1 MRISALIFLSF
12 LVNISFGQE
21 VWTLEK
27 CIEYALEHN
36 ISIKQSELN
45 VQSSRQDQISRRGSV
60 LPSLNG
66 SASNNYNFGRTVDP
80 FTNEFT
86 TETIQSANFG
96 LSSSWTLFN
105 GLQNWHG
112 MRKAELDLIAS
123 RFDLDAIKND
133 ISINV
138 ALAYLNILMAKEAV
152 SIAEEQL
159 LLTNEQVKRIEQL
172 VVAGAEAKG
181 SLFDIKAQ
189 QATDEQSLVNAE
201 NQLIMANLNMGILL
215 ELDDPAAFKAASAD
229 FKMPSGRL
237 LQASPERIFKNAVE
251 AQPMLKAASV
261 RILSAERQVK
271 MARGGLLPR
280 LSANASMGTGFSNG
294 RLRLANTNFLG
305 FDTIYTNGGDY
316 ITNPIYEPIYEP
328 TPFEEQFRDN
338 FSQTFGLVLTV
349 PIFNGWSNRTSINR
363 AKIGLLSAQY
373 NYEQNENNLR
383 QSIYQAHADANAALK
398 RYNAALRSV
407 EALREAFNYTS
418 ERYRLGVV
426 NSYDFSDA
434 KTRLTR
440 AESDL
445 LQAKYD
451 YIFKLRIL
459 EFYNSSSLTY

>member
-1 MRISALIFLSF
+1 
-12 LVNISFGQE
+12 
-21 VWTLEK
+21 
-27 CIEYALEHN
+27 
-36 ISIKQSELN
+36 
-45 VQSSRQDQISRRGSV
+45 
-60 LPSLNG
+60 
-66 SASNNYNFGRTVDP
+66 
-80 FTNEFT
+80 
-86 TETIQSANFG
+86 
-96 LSSSWTLFN
+96 
-105 GLQNWHG
+105 